1 MQAVVI
7 LILLIAVGGVIAIAF
22 NMQQKGDDTV
32 NKPQGNCATC
42 NGTQKDKCE
51 QICQLEAAARPVV
64 YYDDEELDRYSGRPS
79 ESYTDDEATEF
90 ENIMLTMRPEEV
102 IGWSRSL
109 ILRGINVPN
118 QIKDE
123 MIAIIQEQK

>member
-7 LILLIAVGGVIAIAF
+7 LILLIAIGGVIAIVA

-32 NKPQGNCATC
+32 SKPQSNCATC
-42 NGTQKDKCE
+42 DDPKTNKCE
-51 QICQLEAAARPVV
+51 QICQLEAAAKSVV
-64 YYDDEELDRYSGRPS
+64 YYDDEELDRYCGRPS
-79 ESYTDDEATEF
+79 DSYTDDEANEF

-102 IGWSRSL
+102 SSWSRSL

-123 MIAIIQEQK
+123 MIAIIQENK